1 MGNASICWEFIT
13 VVSYQYVEE
22 WQWRKC
28 CNHRFPRVKHFLLIE
43 NKKLINQFEIWI
55 WTRKTEVLVFV
66 KQNTETR
73 VREKKDLVWRMCNT
87 CSLLSCGRVTAN
99 SRWWRYNSPMGE
111 TTLGG
116 KEATWAA
123 ASLRCGATWYK
134 FRESGASSRTTPPKT
149 RTILMKYSF

>member
-66 KQNTETR
+66 KQNTQTR
-73 VREKKDLVWRMCNT
+73 VREKNEILKTWCDGCVTRVPYYRVEEWRRTLVDEDTTVLWAK
-87 CSLLSCGRVTAN
+87 LL
-99 SRWWRYNSPMGE
+99 
-111 TTLGG
+111 
-116 KEATWAA
+116 
-123 ASLRCGATWYK
+123 
-134 FRESGASSRTTPPKT
+134 
-149 RTILMKYSF
+149 